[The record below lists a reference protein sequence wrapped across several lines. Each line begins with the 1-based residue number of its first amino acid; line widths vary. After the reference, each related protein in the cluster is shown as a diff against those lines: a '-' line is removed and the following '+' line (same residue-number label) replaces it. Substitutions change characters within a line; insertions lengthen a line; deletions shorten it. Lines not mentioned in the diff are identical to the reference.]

1 MQKAKEIAV
10 FTGTRA
16 DYGLL
21 STLMRGIAD
30 DAGLNLQVI
39 VSGTHLSPGFGSTVN
54 LIREDGFY
62 VDAAVEMVVSSDTG
76 VGVAKSFG
84 LGVLGYVD
92 ALARLKPDYL
102 IVLGDRYEA
111 LAITQAA
118 FLMKIRVVHLHGGEM
133 TSGALDDSMRH
144 AITKLSVVHITS
156 NEVHRNRV
164 IQLGENPDTVFN
176 FGAIGLDFIKQSSFP
191 SCADFKKKLRV
202 NWSEPIF
209 VVTYH
214 PATVGDENPEETFKS
229 LLAALDYFPKYR
241 IIMTYPNADEGS
253 HGLISLAKRYSNLQ
267 GNRVKLVKSMGSQ
280 LYFSALKYATLV
292 IGNSSSGIIEAPSVG
307 LPTVNIGSRQ
317 QGRAAAGSVVNAGTS
332 SSEIVDGIKAG
343 LKLRTKLNFH
353 SLENPYGD
361 GQTGAKIIQLLKSRD
376 FQFKKIFFDLND

>member
-10 FTGTRA
+10 FTSTRA

-30 DAGLNLQVI
+30 GAGLNLQVI

-54 LIREDGFY
+54 LIYEDGFY

-176 FGAIGLDFIKQSSFP
+176 FGAIGLDLIKQSSFL
-191 SCADFKKKLRV
+191 SCDDFKKKLRV
-202 NWSEPIF
+202 NWSEPFF

-214 PATVGDENPEETFKS
+214 PATVGDESPEETFKN

-253 HGLISLAKRYSNLQ
+253 HGLISLANRYSSLQ

-280 LYFSALKYATLV
+280 LYFSALKNASLV
-292 IGNSSSGIIEAPSVG
+292 IGNSSSGMIEAPSVG

-317 QGRAAAGSVVNAGTS
+317 QGRAAAYSVVNTGTS
-332 SSEIVDGIKAG
+332 SPEIVDGIKAG
-343 LKLRTKLNFH
+343 LKLRTELNFH
-353 SLENPYGD
+353 SLQNPYGD
-361 GQTGAKIIQLLKSRD
+361 GQTGVKIIQLLKSRD
-376 FQFKKIFFDLND
+376 FQFKKIFFDLNG

>member
-30 DAGLNLQVI
+30 EAGLNLRVI
-39 VSGTHLSPGFGSTVN
+39 VSGTHLSPEFGSTVTV
-54 LIREDGFY
+54 IHEDGFC
-62 VDAAVEMVVSSDTG
+62 VDAAVEMLVSSDTA

-84 LGVLGYVD
+84 LGILGYVD
-92 ALARLKPDYL
+92 ALARLQPDYL

-118 FLMKIRVVHLHGGEM
+118 FLMKIRVIHLHGGEM

-164 IQLGENPDTVFN
+164 IQLGENPETVFN
-176 FGAIGLDFIKQSSFP
+176 FGAIGLDFIQQSSFL
-191 SCADFKKKLRV
+191 SRADFNKKLRV
-202 NWSEPIF
+202 DWSGPFF

-214 PATVGDENPEETFKS
+214 PATVGEEDPEETFNS
-229 LLAALDYFPKYR
+229 LAAALDSFPEYR
-241 IIMTYPNADEGS
+241 IIMTYPNADEGGQ
-253 HGLISLAKRYSNLQ
+253 GLISLAKRYSSLQ

-317 QGRAAAGSVVNAGTS
+317 QGRVTAESVVTTGTS
-332 SSEIVDGIKAG
+332 SLEIADGIKAG
-343 LKLRTKLNFH
+343 LKLRTKLNFNC
-353 SLENPYGD
+353 LENPYGD
-361 GQTGAKIIQLLKSRD
+361 GQTGLKIIELLKNRD
-376 FQFKKIFFDLND
+376 FQFKKIFFDLDN

>member
-1 MQKAKEIAV
+1 
-10 FTGTRA
+10 
-16 DYGLL
+16 
-21 STLMRGIAD
+21 
-30 DAGLNLQVI
+30 
-39 VSGTHLSPGFGSTVN
+39 
-54 LIREDGFY
+54 
-62 VDAAVEMVVSSDTG
+62 
-76 VGVAKSFG
+76 
-84 LGVLGYVD
+84 
-92 ALARLKPDYL
+92 
-102 IVLGDRYEA
+102 
-111 LAITQAA
+111 
-118 FLMKIRVVHLHGGEM
+118 
-133 TSGALDDSMRH
+133 
-144 AITKLSVVHITS
+144 
-156 NEVHRNRV
+156 
-164 IQLGENPDTVFN
+164 
-176 FGAIGLDFIKQSSFP
+176 LDFIKQSSFP

-202 NWSEPIF
+202 NWSAPFF

-343 LKLRTKLNFH
+343 LKLRIKLNFH

>member
-1 MQKAKEIAV
+1 VQKPKEIAV

-30 DAGLNLQVI
+30 EPGLHLRVI
-39 VSGTHLSPGFGSTVN
+39 VSGTHLSPGFGSTVT
-54 LIREDGFY
+54 IIQEDGFY
-62 VDAAVEMVVSSDTG
+62 VDAAVEMVVSSDTA

-92 ALARLKPDYL
+92 TLARLKPDYL

-133 TSGALDDSMRH
+133 TSGALDDAMRH

-156 NEVHRNRV
+156 NELHRNRV

-176 FGAIGLDFIKQSSFP
+176 FGAIGLDLIQQTTFLT
-191 SCADFKKKLRV
+191 CADFKKKLRV
-202 NWSEPIF
+202 NWSDPFF

-214 PATVGDENPEETFKS
+214 SATVGDEDPEGTFKS
-229 LLAALDYFPKYR
+229 LLAALDSFPKYR

-253 HGLISLAKRYSNLQ
+253 QRLIALAKRYSSLQ

-280 LYFSALKYATLV
+280 LYFSALKYAALV

-317 QGRAAAGSVVNAGTS
+317 QGRVAAGSVVNAGTS
-332 SSEIVDGIKAG
+332 SPEIVDGIKAG